1 MELRNFLIKLL
12 VIAGVVIGLYLLYS
26 IRDVLFLF
34 FGALLFA
41 STVQPAVA
49 ALNKRGVP
57 PIASI
62 LAIYIAFLVFIIG
75 SAVVLFPSL
84 LSATQELIQSQSTLS
99 WSVGAVLQRLGSLNI
114 NGTSLHVPVPS
125 VMDIQAWITQTQADM
140 QARLDSSLLDGFRVV
155 SEAVILFV
163 LAFYWLTERNR
174 FEELGA
180 RMVSLQHREQFRSIV
195 NDIESTLGAFVRG
208 QLVLCAT
215 VGVLAFIALTLIGVR
230 SALLLA
236 VFAALAEAIPMIG
249 PIIGAIPAILVA
261 LLQSPEQAL
270 LVALAYLVIQQ
281 FESQILIPKIME
293 HQVGLSPLFVLL
305 ALTAGN
311 LLAGIPGALVAIPIA
326 AALRIL
332 TRELVIAPTVASH
345 EFPIVEGAVLLT
357 DSEGAET
364 ATTAPAPAAA
374 PATTVTVAVPA
385 QATTPDQATTPIIV
399 VKKGESAPILSK

>member
-1 MELRNFLIKLL
+1 MELRTFLVKLL
-12 VIAGVVIGLYLLYS
+12 VIVGVVVGLYILYS
-26 IRDVLFLF
+26 LRDLLFLF
-34 FGALLFA
+34 FGAILFA
-41 STVQPAVA
+41 STVQPMVA

-62 LAIYIAFLVFIIG
+62 LAIYIAFLAIVIG
-75 SAVVLFPSL
+75 AALVLFPTL
-84 LSATQELIQSQSTLS
+84 LSATQELIQSQTTLT
-99 WSVGAVLQRLGSLNI
+99 WSVGAVLQKLGSLNI
-114 NGTSLHVPVPS
+114 NGTTLHLPVPTFG
-125 VMDIQAWITQTQADM
+125 DIQTWITQTQANL
-140 QARLDSSLLDGFRVV
+140 QARLDSFLVDGFRVA
-155 SEAVILFV
+155 SEALILFV

-174 FEELGA
+174 FEELGL
-180 RMVSLQHREQFRSIV
+180 RMVSLKQRERFKGIV

-208 QLVLCAT
+208 QIVLCVT

-236 VFAALAEAIPMIG
+236 VFAAFAEAIPMIG
-249 PIIGAIPAILVA
+249 PIIGAVPAILIA

-270 LVALAYLVIQQ
+270 IVALAYLVIQQ

-332 TRELVIAPTVASH
+332 TRELVIVPTVASH
-345 EFPIVEGAVLLT
+345 AFPVVEGAVLLT

-364 ATTAPAPAAA
+364 PPTAPGPTAVPAA
-374 PATTVTVAVPA
+374 TVTVAVPA
-385 QATTPDQATTPIIV
+385 QATASTQPTAPIIV
-399 VKKGESAPILSK
+399 VKKGESAPILSE